1 MAGMAETIQKVVSE
15 ITRGTR
21 HPVYLL
27 HGDELLSKDGAKA
40 IVDALVPPEQQ
51 TLNVEVITED
61 RDLASL
67 PVRLRTLPLL
77 GGSKVVVVHDSKAF
91 VSKQNL
97 GDLAKKSLQAWQA
110 GDAERALRLF
120 LQAVGAAGEG
130 EGFLERA
137 GRGELSDPEWE
148 RVLGMEENPEAEP
161 WLREIAGR
169 AVADG
174 AAIPEATGAGLAG
187 IYEDAIQRGIPGN
200 ASLVLTA
207 EVVDQRRALFKRI
220 SAAGVVID
228 CGVRTGR
235 TGETQM
241 NPDRA
246 REKIREMVAAAGKT
260 IAGDA
265 VTSVVERTGFSMRA
279 LESEVEKIL
288 LYVGTRPAITPAD
301 VMEVL
306 SNSRDSSIFDM
317 TNALCDRDAARALRA
332 LRGLL
337 AQREPIPPTLGRI
350 ASEIRTLIFAR
361 GALEQKLEGTLDPGM
376 AYGTFQSRVL
386 PRLQKKVEGDDG
398 SAAKLLEMHPFR
410 AFNVLKG
417 ATRYSLSEL
426 VRALEAIHETD
437 LALKSSGSPEDLL
450 MERLLI
456 SIIGGE

>member
-1 MAGMAETIQKVVSE
+1 MAETIQKVVSE

-27 HGDELLSKDGAKA
+27 HGDELLAKDGAKA

-51 TLNVEVITED
+51 SLNVEVIAED

-67 PVRLRTLPLL
+67 PVRLGTLPLL

-97 GDLAKKSLQAWQA
+97 GDLSKKSLQAWQA
-110 GDAERALRLF
+110 GDGERALRLF

-130 EGFLERA
+130 EGFVERA
-137 GRGELSDPEWE
+137 ARGEVSDPEWE
-148 RVLGMEENPEAEP
+148 RVLGAEATPEAEP

-174 AAIPEATGAGLAG
+174 AAIPEAPGAGLAG
-187 IYEDAIQRGIPGN
+187 IYEDTIQRGIPGN

-207 EVVDQRRALFKRI
+207 EVVDQRRALFKKI
-220 SAAGVVID
+220 GAAGVVID
-228 CGVRTGR
+228 CGLRTGR

-246 REKIREMVAAAGKT
+246 REKIRELVAAAAKT
-260 IAGDA
+260 IPGEA
-265 VTSVVERTGFSMRA
+265 VASIVERTGFSMRA

-301 VMEVL
+301 VLEVL
-306 SNSRDSSIFDM
+306 SNSRESGIFDL
-317 TNALCDRDAARALRA
+317 TNALCERDAGRALRA
-332 LRGLL
+332 LRSLL
-337 AQREPIPPTLGRI
+337 GKREPLPPTLGRI
-350 ASEIRTLIFAR
+350 AGEIRTLIIAR
-361 GALEQKLEGTLDPGM
+361 GALERQLEGTMDPGL
-376 AYGTFQSRVL
+376 AYGAFQSRVL
-386 PRLQKKVEGDDG
+386 PRLQRKVEGDDG
-398 SAAKLLEMHPFR
+398 SAARLLEMHPFR
-410 AFNVLKG
+410 AFNTLKG

-426 VRALEAIHETD
+426 VRALTAIHETD
-437 LALKSSGSPEDLL
+437 LALKSTGAPEGLL
-450 MERLLI
+450 MERLLL

>member
-27 HGDELLSKDGAKA
+27 HGDELLAKDGAKA

-51 TLNVEVITED
+51 SLNVEVIAED

-67 PVRLRTLPLL
+67 PVRLGTLPLL

-110 GDAERALRLF
+110 GDGERALRLF

-130 EGFLERA
+130 EGFVERA
-137 GRGELSDPEWE
+137 ARGEVSDPEWE
-148 RVLGMEENPEAEP
+148 RVLGTEATPEAEP

-174 AAIPEATGAGLAG
+174 AAIPEAPGAGLAG

-207 EVVDQRRALFKRI
+207 EVVDQRRALFKKI
-220 SAAGVVID
+220 GAIGVVID
-228 CGVRTGR
+228 CGLRTGR

-246 REKIREMVAAAGKT
+246 REKIRELVAAAAKT
-260 IAGDA
+260 IPGEA
-265 VTSVVERTGFSMRA
+265 VASIVERTGFSMRA

-301 VMEVL
+301 VLEVL
-306 SNSRDSSIFDM
+306 SNSRESGIFDL
-317 TNALCDRDAARALRA
+317 TNALCDRDAGRALRA
-332 LRGLL
+332 LRSLL
-337 AQREPIPPTLGRI
+337 GKREPLPPTLGRI
-350 ASEIRTLIFAR
+350 AGEIRTLIIAR
-361 GALEQKLEGTLDPGM
+361 GALERQLEGTMDPGL
-376 AYGTFQSRVL
+376 AYGAFQSRVL
-386 PRLQKKVEGDDG
+386 PRLQRKVEGDDG
-398 SAAKLLEMHPFR
+398 SAARLLEMHPFR
-410 AFNVLKG
+410 AFNTLKG

-426 VRALEAIHETD
+426 VRALTAIHETD
-437 LALKSSGSPEDLL
+437 LALKSSGAPEGLL
-450 MERLLI
+450 MERLLL

>member
-1 MAGMAETIQKVVSE
+1 MTGTVQKAVSE
-15 ITRGTR
+15 IKRGTR

-27 HGDELLSKDGAKA
+27 YGDELLAKDGAKA

-51 TLNVEVITED
+51 SLNVEVIAED

-67 PVRLRTLPLL
+67 PVRLGTLPLL

-120 LQAVGAAGEG
+120 LQAVGAAGEA

-137 GRGELSDPEWE
+137 ARGEVSDPEWE
-148 RVLGMEENPEAEP
+148 RVLGMEETPEAEP

-174 AAIPEATGAGLAG
+174 AAIPASAGAGLAQ
-187 IYEDAIQRGIPGN
+187 IYEDTIQRGIPGN

-207 EVVDQRRALFKRI
+207 EVVDQRRALFKKI
-220 SAAGVVID
+220 SVAGVVID
-228 CGVRTGR
+228 CGIRTGR

-241 NPDRA
+241 NPETARA
-246 REKIREMVAAAGKT
+246 KIREMVAAAGKT

-265 VTSVVERTGFSMRA
+265 VVSIVERTGFSMRA

-306 SNSRDSSIFDM
+306 SNSRESSIFDL
-317 TNALCDRDAARALRA
+317 TNALSDRDAGRALRA
-332 LRGLL
+332 LRNLL
-337 AQREPIPPTLGRI
+337 AQREPLPPTLGMI
-350 ASEIRTLIFAR
+350 AGEIRTLLIAR
-361 GALEQKLEGTLDPGM
+361 GALERQLEGTMDPGIT
-376 AYGTFQSRVL
+376 YGAFQSRVL
-386 PRLQKKVEGDDG
+386 PRLQRKVEGDDG

-410 AFNVLKG
+410 AFNLLKG
-417 ATRYSLSEL
+417 ATRYSLAEL
-426 VRALEAIHETD
+426 VRALTAIHEAD
-437 LALKSSGSPEDLL
+437 LALKSTGGPEDLL

-456 SIIGGE
+456 TILGGE

>member
-27 HGDELLSKDGAKA
+27 HGDELLAKDGAKA

-51 TLNVEVITED
+51 SLNVEVIAED

-67 PVRLRTLPLL
+67 PVRLGTLPLL

-110 GDAERALRLF
+110 GDGERALRLF

-130 EGFLERA
+130 EGFVERA
-137 GRGELSDPEWE
+137 ARGEVSDPEWE
-148 RVLGMEENPEAEP
+148 RVLGAEATPEAEP

-174 AAIPEATGAGLAG
+174 AAIPEAPGAGLAG

-207 EVVDQRRALFKRI
+207 EVVDQRRALFKKI
-220 SAAGVVID
+220 GAIGVVID
-228 CGVRTGR
+228 CGLRTGR

-246 REKIREMVAAAGKT
+246 REKIRELVAAAAKT
-260 IAGDA
+260 IPGEA
-265 VTSVVERTGFSMRA
+265 VASIVERTGFSMRA

-301 VMEVL
+301 VLEVL
-306 SNSRDSSIFDM
+306 SNSRESGIFDL
-317 TNALCDRDAARALRA
+317 TNALCDRDAGRALRA
-332 LRGLL
+332 LRSLL
-337 AQREPIPPTLGRI
+337 GKREPLPPTLGRI
-350 ASEIRTLIFAR
+350 AGEIRTLIIAR
-361 GALEQKLEGTLDPGM
+361 GALERQLEGTMDPGL
-376 AYGTFQSRVL
+376 AYGAFQSRVL
-386 PRLQKKVEGDDG
+386 PRLQRKVEGDDG
-398 SAAKLLEMHPFR
+398 SAARLLEMHPFR
-410 AFNVLKG
+410 AFNTLKG

-426 VRALEAIHETD
+426 VRALTAIHETD
-437 LALKSSGSPEDLL
+437 LALKSSGAPEGLL
-450 MERLLI
+450 MERLLL